1 MLIADVTM
9 RRIKLY
15 FVTGTNAAATRS
27 TFSLFFIIK
36 SFFPFFPP
44 IRGRVKTWFPVS
56 PLPKLSLPSRS
67 PPTTPPLLL
76 YLCRG
81 LAVTEHSEVWR
92 RIRRLSPKNNKRSW
106 KKRQEFLGCD
116 VRLFT
121 PESSR
126 CSASSLHLRRVPTLF
141 QPHRW
146 LLFARKKMKS
156 YLRNSLRYR
165 DFCDT
170 TLKSISDRGRKRQRR
185 ALSAQ
190 GGGASVRY
198 WFHPSPDPR
207 DLLL

>member
-1 MLIADVTM
+1 M

-27 TFSLFFIIK
+27 TFSPFFITK
-36 SFFPFFPP
+36 SFFPFFSSYQ
-44 IRGRVKTWFPVS
+44 GRVKTWFPVS
-56 PLPKLSLPSRS
+56 PLPKLSLPS
-67 PPTTPPLLL
+67 PPPLLL

-121 PESSR
+121 PELCR
-126 CSASSLHLRRVPTLF
+126 CSASSLHLRCVPTLF

-146 LLFARKKMKS
+146 LLFVRKKIK
-156 YLRNSLRYR
+156 
-165 DFCDT
+165 T
-170 TLKSISDRGRKRQRR
+170 TYET
-185 ALSAQ
+185 LSATRTFVTQ
-190 GGGASVRY
+190 
-198 WFHPSPDPR
+198 H
-207 DLLL
+207 